1 MENETQRFAFGQ
13 NWQKFLS
20 TVTEEK
26 ISIAETSLKSMLN
39 CDSLENMRFLDAGSG
54 SGLFSL
60 AARRAGATVHS
71 FDLDPD
77 SVACTQRLREEYF
90 PNDPRWIVEQ
100 GSVLDENYLSNLG
113 KFDIVYSWGV
123 LHHTGKMWQ
132 ALGNIIS
139 CVSNNGKIYIALYND
154 AGRQSKYWGHI
165 KRLYNDHKWMR
176 PILIGYPFLTTR
188 SGWIV
193 RGAKKGRPLERW
205 RQYGAKS
212 RGMSAWHDLI
222 DWVGGFPYEYAKP
235 EEVFEFLQL
244 RGGRLE
250 KLRTMAGGT
259 GCNEFVFVMDAKER

>member
-1 MENETQRFAFGQ
+1 MNIESRFHFGR
-13 NWQKFLS
+13 NWQNYLDNI
-20 TVTEEK
+20 TPRQIAQAEE
-26 ISIAETSLKSMLN
+26 SLKFMLN
-39 CDSLENMRFLDAGSG
+39 YAPLENIRFLDAGSG

-77 SVACTQRLREEYF
+77 SVACTKRLREEYF

-100 GSVLDENYLSNLG
+100 GSVLDENYLFNLG
-113 KFDIVYSWGV
+113 KFDVVYSWGV

-132 ALGNIIS
+132 ALENIIS
-139 CVSNNGKIYIALYND
+139 CTSENGKIYIALYND
-154 AGRQSKYWGHI
+154 VGRKSKYWWHI
-165 KRLYNDHKWMR
+165 KKLYNDHKWMR
-176 PILIGYPFLTTR
+176 PILVGYTFLTTR

-193 RGAKKGRPLERW
+193 RGAMKGRPLERW
-205 RQYGAKS
+205 YQYGAKS

-235 EEVFEFLQL
+235 EEVFEFLQS
-244 RGGRLE
+244 RGGRLV

-259 GCNEFVFVMDAKER
+259 GCNEFVFSMDAKER